1 MQREKLIMEKSKIKL
16 YHSVSDRILLA
27 CIWVLLISIM
37 IVFLG
42 PILFILASSF
52 SDAKGGISRKSIFV
66 ADRFFA
72 AGL

>member
-42 PILFILASSF
+42 PILF
-52 SDAKGGISRKSIFV
+52 V